1 MEDEWYSR
9 KSALVIQLSAVFFF
23 YAVMYTKAEEEGVL
37 SGSNSKGA
45 ENVEEVLT
53 NLKKEA
59 GKAK

>member
-37 SGSNSKGA
+37 GSNSKGA